1 MCSQQSCAV
10 AHRSGIGDTGDSNLS
25 NLTLDEVL
33 AAARDADPL
42 TRIPEWRDKVA
53 AFGMAA
59 VEPLREWL
67 PLESHGRFAIAALG
81 KIAENAEKERPPRD
95 RRDPSGCEGHN
106 PVREPRSIVGLPWR
120 HLGLKVHGPGLK
132 VIGGGPIHHVVV
144 DYVGENP
151 TEFDDLYL
159 VECGFAYSGKHVRS
173 QGGVKDSG
181 GRTLCRLCLD
191 AMKRGFEDPF
201 EKGRTPGAPSV
212 RTWVLRS
219 TWHEIFGWAE
229 GLRVGDVYLTRCWR
243 WILVSGKQVARGVLH
258 ASEEE
263 TCLQC
268 AASKVPI

>member
-1 MCSQQSCAV
+1 
-10 AHRSGIGDTGDSNLS
+10 LS

-53 AFGMAA
+53 ALGMAA

-67 PLESHGRFAIAALG
+67 PLDSQGRFAIAALG
-81 KIAENAEKERPPRD
+81 KIAENADKKDRLAIVEILQGARD
-95 RRDPSGCEGHN
+95 TIPSGNRGQL
-106 PVREPRSIVGLPWR
+106 SDTLR

-159 VECGFAYSGKHVRS
+159 MEDGFAYSGKHVRS

-191 AMKRGFEDPF
+191 AMKRGFDDPF
-201 EKGRTPGAPSV
+201 EKGRTPGAPSS

-219 TWHEIFGWAE
+219 KWHEIRGWAQ
-229 GLRVGDVYLTRCWR
+229 GPRVGDVYLTRCWR

-263 TCLQC
+263 TCLDC